1 MPLFKCCK
9 CGCVENTTLGD
20 FWTNQIEPIC
30 SECETGKW
38 HGRFLKINATEA
50 GYYKD
55 SNGFLYP
62 EDEVDNNVWTYNTTI
77 KMIGRA

>member
-1 MPLFKCCK
+1 MPLFKCSK
-9 CGCVENTTLGD
+9 CEAVENTALGD

-38 HGRFLKINATEA
+38 HGEFPKINATEF

-55 SNGFLYP
+55 SDGFIYSP
-62 EDEVDNNVWTYNTTI
+62 EEVDNNVWTYNKNI